1 MGPVVLVVS
10 RPFRFGFAETLVPVA
25 TISSSGKPRVP
36 HHFPPISR
44 SLMVV
49 VFRLSD
55 HVLSCSLWPGGCGVA
70 TRLARGSSFL
80 LVPVAFPPGHL
91 RGITIAVI
99 LGLST
104 LRVVCL
110 FLYSRV
116 LSRERFSPEV

>member
-1 MGPVVLVVS
+1 
-10 RPFRFGFAETLVPVA
+10 
-25 TISSSGKPRVP
+25 
-36 HHFPPISR
+36 
-44 SLMVV
+44 MVV